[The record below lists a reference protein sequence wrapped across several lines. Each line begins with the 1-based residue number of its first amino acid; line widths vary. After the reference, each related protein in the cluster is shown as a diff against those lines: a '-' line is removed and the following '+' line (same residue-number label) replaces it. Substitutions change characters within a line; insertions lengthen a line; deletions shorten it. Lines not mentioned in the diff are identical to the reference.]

1 MAFVHFVQICDK
13 TELMTLG
20 YAHLQQKPQ
29 LTDERSTNTTPQTVG
44 HAGHNRQ
51 LDAAAP
57 LETIQWSSSPVPCR
71 ATEDWL
77 WDYAQQAEAGQ
88 EGQS

>member
-57 LETIQWSSSPVPCR
+57 LETIQWSSSPPT
-71 ATEDWL
+71 AL
-77 WDYAQQAEAGQ
+77 
-88 EGQS
+88 QSDRGLAVGLRSTG